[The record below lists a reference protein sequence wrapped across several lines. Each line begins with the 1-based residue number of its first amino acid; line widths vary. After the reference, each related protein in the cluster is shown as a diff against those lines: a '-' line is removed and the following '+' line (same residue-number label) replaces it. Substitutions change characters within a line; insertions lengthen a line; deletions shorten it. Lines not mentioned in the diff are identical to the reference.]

1 MNTSNLPTVS
11 PDVIKAFGKKR
22 YALVQKA
29 VAKILDYQDWQPILG
44 PNAEDILTSGMSF
57 TAETMEAIM
66 AMSSPAI
73 IDQQVS
79 WGKDYLTG
87 VGITADMVLKNMEI
101 LAEVTAE
108 TFPEN
113 TYPGLVNWMQI
124 MIEKQRKALEKA

>member
-11 PDVIKAFGKKR
+11 PDVIKAFGKNR
-22 YALVQKA
+22 FALVQKA
-29 VAKILDYQDWQPILG
+29 VAKILEYQDWQSILG
-44 PNAEDILTSGMSF
+44 PKAEDILTSGMSF

-66 AMSSPAI
+66 AMSSPEI

-101 LAEVTAE
+101 LAEVTTE
-108 TFPEN
+108 TFPEDK
-113 TYPGLVNWMQI
+113 YAGLANWMKI
-124 MIEKQRKALEKA
+124 MIAKQRKALDE

>member
-11 PDVIKAFGKKR
+11 PDVIKAFGKNR
-22 YALVQKA
+22 FALVQKA
-29 VAKILDYQDWQPILG
+29 VAKILDYQDWQSVLG
-44 PNAEDILTSGMSF
+44 PRAEDILTSGMSF

-66 AMSSPAI
+66 AMSSPEI

-101 LAEVTAE
+101 LAEVTTE
-108 TFPEN
+108 TFPEDK
-113 TYPGLVNWMQI
+113 YAGLANWMKI
-124 MIEKQRKALEKA
+124 MIAKQRKALEE